1 MNPNAIEIPN
11 NQVDENCDGIL
22 GTSTSTNEEKNSIK
36 ISIYP
41 NPTCDYIKVISDIDF
56 EYIQIYNSVGQLMKY
71 STEKN
76 MDVSTLN
83 NGMYTIL
90 LIDQSGKVFQ
100 KIFIKQ

>member
-1 MNPNAIEIPN
+1 
-11 NQVDENCDGIL
+11 
-22 GTSTSTNEEKNSIK
+22 
-36 ISIYP
+36 
-41 NPTCDYIKVISDIDF
+41 
-56 EYIQIYNSVGQLMKY
+56 MKY

-90 LIDQSGKVFQ
+90 LIDQSGKDFQ